1 MSIYALV
8 GLLLL
13 VIHGHLG
20 GYFSIRVTSHGG
32 TKIRRPIR
40 WKPSCRMHT
49 QQYITNHMKKAQIRN
64 KSGKSVGY
72 PLRRTKVQMILAPKG
87 SMHEKKTKE
96 ILEDPVKNYPWEISI
111 PFHETITKELSPY
124 YNFLKSEWAYI
135 DHKKDVRRPCGK
147 IEGGIE
153 NYDGKGLK
161 LEKGVDRPR
170 YNKMAYY
177 DDHGVEWRNINQ
189 DELIRFDFLPDGNQD
204 QTFLETEEDLEHRQ
218 WGNWN
223 YNASK
228 ETTQLNSA
236 WRDPV
241 LSKSLTNLIYPWNH
255 KAHENHAIP
264 YGYTS
269 PALFIPEPKIEWE
282 LAARGFFAGYY
293 EDTNWSRIKYYKQ
306 TKKLI
311 LQWHDESKK
320 EDGESDSRIVD
331 RIKMELFGLSAKRR
345 YPSKQIKL
353 INDHALLR
361 AKEIVLD
368 HLLNPSGDPDY
379 ITYFLDRHEPLDY
392 IGGGNHNC
400 SDEEIKNKTVVLNMC
415 VYPVKQR
422 HETYSKNMSI
432 SEMAEM
438 YHYYMTEI
446 RGEGR
451 SHQSSEDPV
460 EDRYQ
465 CYELQKQRKQFPAL
479 VSLYKPL
486 WTNKKFGEEFGDALQ
501 QGQKIRIDQL
511 HTFNRKLKLKR
522 KNKLTPEQMDSY
534 NYVDD
539 YSHVDDEYEF

>member
-1 MSIYALV
+1 MWIRTLA

-13 VIHGHLG
+13 VIYAHLRG
-20 GYFSIRVTSHGG
+20 SLSVRVTPHGG
-32 TKIRRPIR
+32 AKMSPTMG
-40 WKPSCRMHT
+40 WKPPP
-49 QQYITNHMKKAQIRN
+49 QYITTLVN
-64 KSGKSVGY
+64 KMPIGKITKKSVKP
-72 PLRRTKVQMILAPKG
+72 PLRRTNVKMILAPKG

-96 ILEDPVKNYPWEISI
+96 ILEDPLKNYPWEISI

-124 YNFLKSEWAYI
+124 YNFLKCEWAYV

-147 IEGGIE
+147 IEGGLE

-170 YNKMAYY
+170 YNKIPYY

-223 YNASK
+223 YNSSK

-241 LSKSLTNLIYPWNH
+241 LSRSLTNLIYPWNH

-264 YGYTS
+264 YGYSS

-293 EDTNWSRIKYYKQ
+293 EDPNWSRIKYYKQ
-306 TKKLI
+306 TRKLI
-311 LQWHDESKK
+311 LQWHDESKNNG
-320 EDGESDSRIVD
+320 GEKDSRVMD
-331 RIKMELFGLSAKRR
+331 RIKMELFGMTTKKR

-353 INDHALLR
+353 INEHALLR
-361 AKEIVLD
+361 AKEMVLD

-379 ITYFLDRHEPLDY
+379 ITYFLDRHEPIDY
-392 IGGGNHNC
+392 IGGGNHHC
-400 SDEEIKNKTVVLNMC
+400 SEEEIKDKTVVLNMC

-422 HETYSKNMSI
+422 HETYSSNMSI

-451 SHQSSEDPV
+451 SHQSCEDPV
-460 EDRYQ
+460 EDKYQ
-465 CYELQKQRKQFPAL
+465 CYELQKQRDQFPAL

-486 WTNKKFGEEFGDALQ
+486 WTNKKFGDEFGQALRE
-501 QGQKIRIDQL
+501 GEKVRLDQL
-511 HTFNRKLKLKR
+511 RTFNRKLRVKR
-522 KNKLTPEQMDSY
+522 RSKLTPEQRDAY

-539 YSHVDDEYEF
+539 YSCVDDQYEF